1 MRPLPRAPTAPEPR
15 TDPCPATHHG
25 ASTRAGIVCD
35 ASARLARRPDGPPM
49 PRTACVALLLSLALS
64 APAAA
69 QQPEV
74 GRPALDADALAPI
87 AASLGE
93 RIDEAVDD
101 REAGGMGLALL
112 VDGEVRWL
120 RVAGWADRAGK
131 VPLAADTP
139 LHVGEL
145 SRLVLAALALDL
157 VAQGRLSLDDPID
170 RHAPTP
176 AIRSRFAGARAIT
189 VRDLLTH
196 HAGLPYT
203 RLRGAYRKPGDA
215 AEPLPDDAWYLA
227 QPTGSVQLVSNLGYE
242 RLARVIEAAGGA
254 PLEAQLAARIRG
266 PLALSK
272 FSWTAPPGTA
282 RAHREGRTQAPMVA
296 REQAALG
303 LVASLADYARFA
315 AALMPGTL
323 RAPSPL
329 DAAARTE
336 MTRVQNAEVTFDVG
350 NGAGL
355 GWNLATSV
363 RAGVGR
369 VANLVGAFPDHRA
382 TLRLSLDH
390 GVGVLAVANWDEVD
404 ESIFDLSADAFD
416 ALLEQRAG
424 AAPRDRERPLP
435 PRIALPRGTTPTAPA
450 ALYATPAGLVQ
461 ANPRDDGFGM
471 DFADLAFRADPR
483 GDGWFR
489 VRYDLLGVLPIGV
502 SRLNR
507 VAIAPATLA
516 GEPVMLGFGGDRYVL
531 AGTALAR
538 DPSLARYARFAG
550 TYRLTNPDLL
560 SELAELD
567 GAFLEYADG
576 VLALGYEAD
585 FVVSVRPRLPLVEVG
600 ENTFVVA
607 GRGANTGE
615 EVRIDAMSEPPRITY
630 SGYVLERSGD

>member
-1 MRPLPRAPTAPEPR
+1 MPLVHR
-15 TDPCPATHHG
+15 
-25 ASTRAGIVCD
+25 
-35 ASARLARRPDGPPM
+35 
-49 PRTACVALLLSLALS
+49 VALVLMLLASS
-64 APAAA
+64 AAA
-69 QQPEV
+69 RAQVEV
-74 GRPALDADALAPI
+74 GRPALDAAALAPI
-87 AASLGE
+87 AAKIGE

-101 REAGGMGLALL
+101 REAGGMGVALL
-112 VDGEVRWL
+112 VDGEVRWM
-120 RVAGWADRAGK
+120 RVAGFADRARK
-131 VPLAADTP
+131 VPFASDTP
-139 LHVGEL
+139 VHVGEL
-145 SRLVLAALALDL
+145 GRLVLAALALDL

-170 RHAPTP
+170 RHVAAPP
-176 AIRSRFAGARAIT
+176 IRSRFAGARAIT

-196 HAGLPYT
+196 HSGLPYS
-203 RLRGAYRKPGDA
+203 RLRGAYRKPTDP
-215 AEPLPDDAWYLA
+215 AEPLPDEAWYLA

-254 PLEAQLAARIRG
+254 PLEAQLAARIRE
-266 PLALSK
+266 PLSLTR
-272 FSWTAPPGTA
+272 FSWTAPDGTA

-315 AALMPGTL
+315 AALMPGEL

-329 DAAARTE
+329 DAAARAE
-336 MTRVQNAEVTFDVG
+336 MTRVQNAEVPFDVG
-350 NGAGL
+350 NAAGL

-369 VANLVGAFPDHRA
+369 VATLVGAFPEHRA

-435 PRIALPRGTTPTAPA
+435 PRIALPRGTTPVAPS
-450 ALYATPAGLVQ
+450 ALYATPAGLVL
-461 ANPRDDGFGM
+461 ATPRSDGFEM
-471 DFADLAFRADPR
+471 DFADLAFRANPR

-489 VRYDLLGVLPIGV
+489 VRYDLLGVLPIGF

-507 VAIAPATLA
+507 VAIAPVTLA

-531 AGTALAR
+531 AGTALVR
-538 DPSLARYARFAG
+538 DPGLERYARFAG
-550 TYRLTNPDLL
+550 AYRLTNPDLL

-585 FVVSVRPRLPLVEVG
+585 FVVSLRPRLPLVEIG

-615 EVRIDAMSEPPRITY
+615 EVRLDPAADPPRIRY
-630 SGYVLERSGD
+630 SGYVLERIAD

>member
-1 MRPLPRAPTAPEPR
+1 
-15 TDPCPATHHG
+15 
-25 ASTRAGIVCD
+25 
-35 ASARLARRPDGPPM
+35 M
-49 PRTACVALLLSLALS
+49 PRRIRSTLLLLSLALPG
-64 APAAA
+64 AAAA
-69 QQPEV
+69 QQAEM
-74 GRPALDADALAPI
+74 GRPALDAAALAPMVRD
-87 AASLGE
+87 LGE

-112 VDGEVRWL
+112 VDGEVRWI
-120 RVAGWADRAGK
+120 RVAGWADRAARK
-131 VPLAADTP
+131 PFTADTP

-157 VAQGRLSLDDPID
+157 VAQGRLSLDDAVD
-170 RHAPTP
+170 RHVAAPP
-176 AIRSRFAGARAIT
+176 IRSRFAGARAIT
-189 VRDLLTH
+189 VRDLLSH
-196 HAGLPYT
+196 HSGLPYS
-203 RLRGAYRKPGDA
+203 RLRGAYRKAGDP
-215 AEPLPDDAWYLA
+215 AETLPDEAWYLA

-254 PLEAQLAARIRG
+254 PLEDQLAARIRA
-266 PLALSK
+266 PLSLSRL
-272 FSWTAPPGTA
+272 SWTAPEGTA

-315 AALMPGTL
+315 AALMPGAL

-329 DAAARTE
+329 DAAARAE
-336 MTRVQNAEVTFDVG
+336 MTRVQNAEVPFDVG
-350 NGAGL
+350 NAAGL

-369 VANLVGAFPDHRA
+369 VATLVGAFPEHRA

-435 PRIALPRGTTPTAPA
+435 PRIALPRGTQPVAPST
-450 ALYATPAGLVQ
+450 LYATPAGLVST
-461 ANPRDDGFGM
+461 APRSDGFEM
-471 DFADLAFRADPR
+471 DFADLKFRANPR
-483 GDGWFR
+483 GDDWFR
-489 VRYDLLGVLPIGV
+489 VRYDLLGVLPIGF

-538 DPSLARYARFAG
+538 DPRLERYARFAG
-550 TYRLTNPDLL
+550 AYRLTNPDLL

-567 GAFLEYADG
+567 GAFLDYADG

-585 FVVSVRPRLPLVEVG
+585 FVVSVRPRLPLVEIG

-615 EVRIDAMSEPPRITY
+615 EVRIDATQDPPRISY

>member
-1 MRPLPRAPTAPEPR
+1 MPCR
-15 TDPCPATHHG
+15 T
-25 ASTRAGIVCD
+25 RFV
-35 ASARLARRPDGPPM
+35 L
-49 PRTACVALLLSLALS
+49 LLLSLAVS
-64 APAAA
+64 ADARA
-69 QQPEV
+69 QAPEV
-74 GRPALDADALAPI
+74 GRPALDAAALAPL
-87 AASLGE
+87 AAELGE
-93 RIDEAVDD
+93 RIDDAVDD

-170 RHAPTP
+170 RHAPAP
-176 AIRSRFAGARAIT
+176 AIRSRFADARAIT

-196 HAGLPYT
+196 HAGLPYA
-203 RLRGAYRKPGDA
+203 RLRGAYRKAGDP
-215 AEPLPDDAWYLA
+215 AETLPDEAWYLA

-254 PLEAQLAARIRG
+254 SLEDQLAARIRG
-266 PLALSK
+266 PLSLSRL
-272 FSWTAPPGTA
+272 SWTAPEDTA

-315 AALMPGTL
+315 AALMPGAL
-323 RAPSPL
+323 RAASPL
-329 DAAARTE
+329 DEAARAE
-336 MTRVQNAEVTFDVG
+336 MTRVQNAEVPFDVG

-369 VANLVGAFPDHRA
+369 VATLVGAFPDHRA

-450 ALYATPAGLVQ
+450 ALYATPAGLVL
-461 ANPRDDGFGM
+461 ATPRDDGFEM
-471 DFADLAFRADPR
+471 DFADLGFRANPR

-489 VRYDLLGVLPIGV
+489 VRYDLLGVLPIGF

-507 VAIAPATLA
+507 VAIAPVTLA
-516 GEPVMLGFGGDRYVL
+516 GEPVMLGFGGDRYLL

-538 DPSLARYARFAG
+538 DPALERYARFAG

-585 FVVSVRPRLPLVEVG
+585 FVVSVRPRLPLVEIG

-615 EVRIDAMSEPPRITY
+615 EVRIDATRDPPRITY
-630 SGYVLERSGD
+630 SGYVLERSAD

>member
-1 MRPLPRAPTAPEPR
+1 
-15 TDPCPATHHG
+15 
-25 ASTRAGIVCD
+25 
-35 ASARLARRPDGPPM
+35 M
-49 PRTACVALLLSLALS
+49 PRTARFALLLLSLVL
-64 APAAA
+64 PAATAA
-69 QQPEV
+69 QQADI
-74 GRPALDADALAPI
+74 GRPALDAAALAPL
-87 AASLGE
+87 AAKIGE
-93 RIDEAVDD
+93 QVDEAVDSRD
-101 REAGGMGLALL
+101 AGGLAIALL
-112 VDGEVRWL
+112 VDGEVRWT
-120 RVAGWADRAGK
+120 RAAGWADRARR
-131 VPLAADTP
+131 VPFTVDTP

-145 SRLVLAALALDL
+145 SRLVLATLALDL

-170 RHAPTP
+170 RFVATP
-176 AIRSRFAGARAIT
+176 PIRSRFAGARAIT

-196 HAGLPYT
+196 HSGLPYS
-203 RLRGAYRKPGDA
+203 RLRGAYRKADA
-215 AEPLPDDAWYLA
+215 PIEALPDNAWYLA

-254 PLEAQLAARIRG
+254 PLEAQLAERIRR
-266 PLALSK
+266 PLSLTR
-272 FSWTAPPGTA
+272 FSWQPLDGTA
-282 RAHREGRTQAPMVA
+282 RAHREGDTLAPMVA

-315 AALMPGTL
+315 AALMPGEL
-323 RAPSPL
+323 RVAGPL
-329 DAAARTE
+329 DAAARAE
-336 MTRVQNAEVTFDVG
+336 MTRVQNAEVPFDVG

-363 RAGVGR
+363 RSGVGR
-369 VANLVGAFPDHRA
+369 VATLVGAFPEHRA
-382 TLRLSLDH
+382 TLRIALDH

-404 ESIFDLSADAFD
+404 ESIFDLSAEAFD

-435 PRIALPRGTTPTAPA
+435 PRIALPRGTAPVEPS
-450 ALYATPAGLVQ
+450 ALYATPAGLVL
-461 ANPRDDGFGM
+461 ASPRSDGFEM
-471 DFADLAFRADPR
+471 DFADLRFRANPR

-489 VRYDLLGVLPIGV
+489 VRYDLLGVLPIGF

-507 VAIAPATLA
+507 VAIAPVVLA

-531 AGTALAR
+531 AGTTLAR
-538 DPSLARYARFAG
+538 DPALVRYARFAG
-550 TYRLTNPDLL
+550 RYRLTNPDVL

-585 FVVSVRPRLPLVEVG
+585 FVVSVRPRLPLVEVA

-615 EVRIDAMSEPPRITY
+615 EVRIDASADPTRITY
-630 SGYVLERSGD
+630 SGYVLELSGD

>member
-15 TDPCPATHHG
+15 TAPCPATHHG

-215 AEPLPDDAWYLA
+215 AEPL
-227 QPTGSVQLVSNLGYE
+227 
-242 RLARVIEAAGGA
+242 R
-254 PLEAQLAARIRG
+254 
-266 PLALSK
+266 
-272 FSWTAPPGTA
+272 
-282 RAHREGRTQAPMVA
+282 
-296 REQAALG
+296 
-303 LVASLADYARFA
+303 
-315 AALMPGTL
+315 L
-323 RAPSPL
+323 RAR
-329 DAAARTE
+329 D
-336 MTRVQNAEVTFDVG
+336 FD
-350 NGAGL
+350 
-355 GWNLATSV
+355 
-363 RAGVGR
+363 
-369 VANLVGAFPDHRA
+369 
-382 TLRLSLDH
+382 
-390 GVGVLAVANWDEVD
+390 
-404 ESIFDLSADAFD
+404 
-416 ALLEQRAG
+416 
-424 AAPRDRERPLP
+424 
-435 PRIALPRGTTPTAPA
+435 
-450 ALYATPAGLVQ
+450 Y
-461 ANPRDDGFGM
+461 
-471 DFADLAFRADPR
+471 LAFR
-483 GDGWFR
+483 
-489 VRYDLLGVLPIGV
+489 IE
-502 SRLNR
+502 
-507 VAIAPATLA
+507 AT
-516 GEPVMLGFGGDRYVL
+516 
-531 AGTALAR
+531 T
-538 DPSLARYARFAG
+538 
-550 TYRLTNPDLL
+550 
-560 SELAELD
+560 
-567 GAFLEYADG
+567 
-576 VLALGYEAD
+576 
-585 FVVSVRPRLPLVEVG
+585 
-600 ENTFVVA
+600 
-607 GRGANTGE
+607 
-615 EVRIDAMSEPPRITY
+615 
-630 SGYVLERSGD
+630 